1 MRRALLA
8 VPVLLLAACGTSPIT
23 QSGDAPTGAPRGGTY
38 TTSITALAQK
48 AESIAAD
55 GCTTKPAAQVYL
67 DCARYVAEAG
77 NLALAAQSVGVASAP
92 TLADAVK
99 RFSSTGCVAAPGVA
113 GPPAATCGTVLTD
126 IQAGVKALKTELT
139 AKAGSATS

>member
-1 MRRALLA
+1 MRRAL
-8 VPVLLLAACGTSPIT
+8 PGVLLLLLAGCAASPVT
-23 QSGDAPTGAPRGGTY
+23 ASPATAARPSAGTY

-55 GCTTKPAAQVYL
+55 SCTTKPAAQVYL

-92 TLADAVK
+92 TLAEAVK
-99 RFSSTGCVAAPGVA
+99 RFSTTGCVAAPGVS
-113 GPPAATCGTVLTD
+113 GPPAATCGAALTD
-126 IQAGVKALKTELT
+126 IQTGVKSLKTELAALS
-139 AKAGSATS
+139 AKPT